1 MRRRRPA
8 RGRPPSAADVRVLL
22 IDDHALVRKGIEEL
36 LQSRGVQVVA
46 AVGSGEE
53 GVRRARELPADL
65 ILLDVKMPGM
75 NGIETLKQLRASG
88 VGVPVVMLTMS
99 REDADLSDALRAGAQ
114 GYLLKDIEPEDLVPA
129 LEAAL
134 QGNNVVARELVGS
147 LARLVRGGDAAAAA
161 APPAAPF
168 AELTPRELEILGCI
182 ADGSSN
188 KMIARALD
196 ISDGTVKL
204 HVKAILRKLG
214 LRSRVEAAVT
224 AVEHGLGT
232 GRRRSGPGG

>member
-1 MRRRRPA
+1 M
-8 RGRPPSAADVRVLL
+8 RVLL

-46 AVGSGEE
+46 SVGSGEE

-88 VGVPVVMLTMS
+88 IGTPVVMLTMS
-99 REDADLSDALRAGAQ
+99 REDADLSAALRAGAQ

-129 LEAAL
+129 LEATL
-134 QGNNVVARELVGS
+134 QGSNVVARELVGS
-147 LARLVRGGDAAAAA
+147 LARLVRDDAGPQKAARPRA
-161 APPAAPF
+161 AAPF
-168 AELTPRELEILGCI
+168 AELTPRELEILECI

-188 KMIARALD
+188 KMIARELD
-196 ISDGTVKL
+196 ITDGTVKL

-214 LRSRVEAAVT
+214 LRSRVEAAVS
-224 AVEHGLGT
+224 AVEHGLGKS
-232 GRRRSGPGG
+232 RKKSP

>member
-1 MRRRRPA
+1 M
-8 RGRPPSAADVRVLL
+8 RVLL

-46 AVGSGEE
+46 SVGSGEE

-75 NGIETLKQLRASG
+75 NGIETLKQLRAAG
-88 VGVPVVMLTMS
+88 VAAPVVMLTMS
-99 REDADLSDALRAGAQ
+99 REDADLGAALRGGAQ
-114 GYLLKDIEPEDLVPA
+114 GYLLKDIEPEELVPA
-129 LEAAL
+129 LQAAL

-147 LARLVRGGDAAAAA
+147 LARLVGGDGGPEPAARA
-161 APPAAPF
+161 PAAPF
-168 AELTPRELEILGCI
+168 ADLTPRELEILECI

-214 LRSRVEAAVT
+214 MRSRVEAAVS
-224 AVEHGLGT
+224 AVEHGLGRN
-232 GRRRSGPGG
+232 RRKPAAPPGA